1 MAASDELLTVAE
13 AAQRARHSPKTI
25 YRAIR
30 AGTLR
35 ASKPASRW
43 RIRPDDL
50 GRWLSAEPRS
60 EYAAGEAELPAPTA
74 PAEVGSLERLR
85 AIERDAA

>member
-1 MAASDELLTVAE
+1 MAASNDLLTVEE

-25 YRAIR
+25 YRAIH

-43 RIRPDDL
+43 RIRPGDL
-50 GRWLSAEPRS
+50 DRWLSAEPRT
-60 EYAAGEAELPAPTA
+60 EAATRQAELLAPAV
-74 PAEVGSLERLR
+74 PAEVGSLSRLR
-85 AIERDAA
+85 AIEKDAA